1 MLRDNYLDQDN
12 QSPIRGMEHSFRS
25 YVARRKAMED
35 RRMSGNGL
43 PDYAFAADYEYRKKL
58 DAIPHFYS
66 IAKKICG
73 TYASRT
79 LQEVNMTGMLV
90 GPEQMAKL

>member
-1 MLRDNYLDQDN
+1 MRRDDYGNQENLSPLR
-12 QSPIRGMEHSFRS
+12 SMEHSFRA
-25 YVARRKAMED
+25 YVKRRRAEEG

-66 IAKKICG
+66 VAKKICA

-79 LQEVNMTGMLV
+79 LQEVNLAGLLV
-90 GPEQMAKL
+90 GPDQ